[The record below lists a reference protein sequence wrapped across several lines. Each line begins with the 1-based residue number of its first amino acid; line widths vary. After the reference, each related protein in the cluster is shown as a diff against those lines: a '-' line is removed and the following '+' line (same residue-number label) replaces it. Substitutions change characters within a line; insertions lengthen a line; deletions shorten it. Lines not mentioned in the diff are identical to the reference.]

1 MSAEPAEH
9 HVRVGRTARYYTA
22 GAAAAGADEVWIVCH
37 GYAQLAG
44 RFIRSFEPIADA
56 TRLIVAPEALN
67 RYYAERSPGQSAQQA
82 RVGATWMTREDRE
95 HEIEDY
101 VGYLDAIASLVTPH
115 ADGQPDHRVRTI
127 ALGFSQGAATVSRWA
142 ARGAAHIDHVVLWGG
157 GTAHELVPTPALFR
171 GAALTFV
178 VGTADRHVRDESV
191 ASELAGLRAAGVDA
205 TVLRYDGGHRI
216 EAAALLDLAD
226 RLRG

>member
-1 MSAEPAEH
+1 VSTEPAEH
-9 HVRVGRTARYYTA
+9 HVRVGRTARYYTT
-22 GAAAAGADEVWIVCH
+22 GAAAGADEIWIVCH
-37 GYAQLAG
+37 GYAQLAR

-67 RYYAERSPGQSAQQA
+67 RYYSERSPGQSAQQA

-95 HEIEDY
+95 REIEDY
-101 VGYLDAIASLVTPH
+101 VGYLDAIASIITPQ
-115 ADGQPDHRVRTI
+115 AASQPDRRVRTV

-142 ARGAAHIDHVVLWGG
+142 ARGAARIDHVVLWGAG
-157 GTAHELVPTPALFR
+157 IAHELVAAPALFR

-178 VGTADRHVRDESV
+178 VGAADRHVREESI
-191 ASELAGLRAAGVDA
+191 ASELAGLRGAGVDA
-205 TVLRYDGGHRI
+205 TLLRYDGGHRI
-216 EAAALLDLAD
+216 EAAALLGLAD